1 MSWTGAGIGAA
12 IGAIFG
18 GPIGAG
24 VGAAIGHL
32 VSGSEE
38 NEKEISNEITTI
50 CPHCGAKL
58 VIKREGVIWSCPRC
72 EKSFFALENFQSDD
86 EYKTYLYL
94 ATFGLIAK
102 MAKIDGVVS
111 KMEAKKISAILDN
124 FCNNQEERNVAKK
137 FYNDAKND
145 NNSLDYYAEL
155 LYSLVNN
162 DDDIRNAIYGALFEV
177 ASADGGLEEVEK
189 NALLKVLDILKL
201 DRGLYDYLYNELV
214 GNVHS
219 LAYYYEVLGCSEN
232 ASNEEIKK
240 AYRQKVKEFHP
251 DRLMA
256 KDLPEAF
263 IKFAN
268 EQMNLISEAYETIR
282 KVRGF

>member
-1 MSWTGAGIGAA
+1 MSWTGAGLGAA
-12 IGAIFG
+12 IGAVVG

-24 VGAAIGHL
+24 VGAAIGHF
-32 VSGSEE
+32 VSG
-38 NEKEISNEITTI
+38 NEKDKNQIKTV
-50 CPHCGAKL
+50 CPHCQAELIIEKDGL
-58 VIKREGVIWSCPRC
+58 IWECSKCN
-72 EKSFFALENFQSDD
+72 KSFIALENLKSED

-111 KMEAKKISAILDN
+111 KMEAKKISRILDD
-124 FCNNQEERNVAKK
+124 FCNNQEERNIAKE
-137 FYNDAKND
+137 FYNQAKND
-145 NNSLDYYAEL
+145 NYEIDYYAEL
-155 LYSLVNN
+155 LYSLLFE
-162 DDDIRNAIYGALFEV
+162 DEDIRKAVYGALFEV

-189 NALLKVLDILKL
+189 EALLYVLNILKL
-201 DRGLYDYLYNELV
+201 DRNLYDYLYNELV
-214 GNVHS
+214 GNAHS
-219 LAYYYEVLGCSEN
+219 LSYYYEILGCNEN
-232 ASNEEIKK
+232 SSDAEIKS

-268 EQMNLISEAYETIR
+268 EQMNLITEAYETIR

>member
-38 NEKEISNEITTI
+38 NNNENIDII
-50 CPHCGAKL
+50 CPHCGDRL
-58 VIKREGVIWSCPRC
+58 VIKKEGIIWGCPTC
-72 EKSFFALENFQSDD
+72 NKSFIAIENLQSEEDFLI
-86 EYKTYLYL
+86 YLYL
-94 ATFGLIAK
+94 SVFGLIAK
-102 MAKIDGVVS
+102 IAKIDGVVS
-111 KMEAKKISAILDN
+111 KEEAKKISKILDD
-124 FCNNQEERNVAKK
+124 FCSNQEEREIAKQ
-137 FYNDAKND
+137 FYKEAKD
-145 NNSLDYYAEL
+145 NTYPFEYYAEL
-155 LYSLVNN
+155 VYSLIGK
-162 DDDIRNAIYGALFEV
+162 DEEGINAIYTVLFEV

-189 NALLKVLDILKL
+189 NALLKILEIFKL
-201 DRGLYDYLYNELV
+201 NRNIYDYLYNELV
-214 GNVHS
+214 GNVQS
-219 LAYYYEVLGCSEN
+219 LSYYYEVLGCSEN
-232 ASNEEIKK
+232 SSDEEIKQ
-240 AYRQKVKEFHP
+240 AYREKVKEFHP
-251 DRLMA
+251 DRLIA

-268 EQMNLISEAYETIR
+268 EQMNLINEAYEAIR